1 MILFLGALTLK
12 SSGGGP
18 SHPGGSHHHNQHPTS
33 RGTVNNQQTPQQH
46 HHHHNHHHHHHQRYY
61 TDSIV
66 AHNNQNNVSL
76 SCPDLNLKQVLIVNK
91 PKKEAGEKIAAR
103 DETNVESGVGGA
115 VLISNKTSQ
124 F

>member
-1 MILFLGALTLK
+1 MIRILGALTLK

-18 SHPGGSHHHNQHPTS
+18 SHAGGSHHHNQHPTS
-33 RGTVNNQQTPQQH
+33 RGAVNNQQTPQQH
-46 HHHHNHHHHHHQRYY
+46 HHHHHHHHQRYY

-91 PKKEAGEKIAAR
+91 PKKEAGEKIAVR
-103 DETNVESGVGGA
+103 DETNVESGVGGTF
-115 VLISNKTSQ
+115 LISNNT